1 MSMAGVNP
9 LLVVYAGIVCTLLSG
24 AVSLLALR
32 RHPGFLHFGSF
43 LFLFFSGL
51 ASIVAGGWTVL
62 ANLTLTDRFPLGLPW
77 LAWHLRIDPLSGFF
91 LLLLGTLVLA
101 ISLYGPSY
109 TREFGRGTAPQPLPP
124 LGIFTALFVL
134 GMQMLLLADDALVFM
149 IFWEMMSLCGY
160 FLVVYQHQHA
170 ANRQAAFLYL
180 LLAHIG
186 ALVILLSFGVL
197 AAFGGGLTFDQMRVA
212 NLTPL
217 WATIAFAGAF
227 IGFGVK
233 AGMVPFHVWL
243 PDAHPVA
250 PSHISALMSGAM
262 IKMGIYGIV
271 RLSYDLIGDV
281 RWEWGVVVLIIG
293 TASSLL
299 GVLYALMQH
308 DLKRLL
314 AYHSIENI
322 GIILMGL
329 GLSMIFF
336 GNGHKML
343 GTLGL
348 VAALYHTLN
357 HALFKGLLFLGA
369 GAVLYRTHARDLDHM
384 GGLIHR
390 MPVTA
395 FLFLVGCV
403 AISALPPFNGFVSE
417 WLTFQTALQAPALGN
432 GLLRTM
438 IPIAAALLALTGALA
453 AACFVKAFGIAFL
466 GQARTRRVAR
476 AREVPVGML
485 GGMGLLATLCLLLG
499 VFPSTVIEAMAP
511 ITQLLA
517 HEALPSAAAQ
527 GWLWLTPISPQVA
540 SYSAPFV
547 VLAIIVVFGL
557 GYLFLKRGAAAARKV
572 YAWDCGF
579 GQLNHRM
586 QYTSTAFSQ
595 PIRRVFGGVWK
606 VEEQID
612 SLASAGPIPRVTSLH
627 YSVHTQDWSWLWCY
641 LPIGRLVLAA
651 ANRIGFI
658 QTGNIHTY
666 LKFSFATLLVFLWIV
681 S

>member
-1 MSMAGVNP
+1 MTRAP
-9 LLVVYAGIVCTLLSG
+9 LYLAYVALACTLLSG
-24 AVSLLALR
+24 AVSVLAVR
-32 RHPGFLHFGSF
+32 RHPDFLHFGSF
-43 LFLFFSGL
+43 FFLFLSGA
-51 ASIVAGGWTVL
+51 ASIGAGVWALLAGLTVS
-62 ANLTLTDRFPLGLPW
+62 DRFELGLPW
-77 LAWHLRIDPLSGFF
+77 LDWHLRIDPLSGFF
-91 LLLLGTLVLA
+91 LLLLGTLALA

-109 TREFGRGTAPQPLPP
+109 TRQFARGPAAQPLPP

-134 GMQMLLLADDALVFM
+134 GMQMLLLANDALVFM
-149 IFWEMMSLCGY
+149 IFWEMMSLAGY
-160 FLVVYQHQHA
+160 FLVVYQHQHT

-180 LLAHIG
+180 LLAHVG
-186 ALVILLSFGVL
+186 ALVILLAFGVL

-212 NLTPL
+212 HLSPL
-217 WATIAFAGAF
+217 WATLAFAFAF
-227 IGFGVK
+227 IGFGTK
-233 AGMVPFHVWL
+233 AGMVPLHVWL
-243 PDAHPVA
+243 PEAHPVA

-271 RLSYDLIGDV
+271 RLSYDLIGNV
-281 RWEWGVVVLIIG
+281 RWEWGMAVLIIG
-293 TASSLL
+293 TASSVL

-308 DLKRLL
+308 DMKRLL

-329 GLSMIFF
+329 GLSMIFL
-336 GNGHKML
+336 GNGHIML

-369 GAVLYRTHARDLDHM
+369 GAVDYRTHAHDLDQM

-390 MPVTA
+390 MPITA
-395 FLFLVGCV
+395 LFFLVGCV

-417 WLTFQTALQAPALGN
+417 WLTFQTALQAPALHDGV
-432 GLLRTM
+432 LRTI

-466 GQARTRRVAR
+466 GKPRSRSVGR
-476 AREVPVGML
+476 AREVPAGML
-485 GGMGLLATLCLLLG
+485 AGMGLLGTLCLLLG
-499 VFPSTVIEAMAP
+499 VFPTTMIKLMAP
-511 ITQLLA
+511 ITQLLVRD
-517 HEALPSAAAQ
+517 ELPSAAAQ
-527 GWLWLTPISPQVA
+527 GWLWLTPISSDVA
-540 SYSAPFV
+540 SYSAPC
-547 VLAIIVVFGL
+547 VLIAIVVVFAL
-557 GYLFLKRGAAAARKV
+557 GYFFLKRGTAAPRRA

-579 GQLNHRM
+579 GHLTQRM

-595 PIRRVFGGVWK
+595 PIRRVFAGIWK
-606 VEEQID
+606 VDEHIET
-612 SLASAGPIPRVTSLH
+612 LASKGTIPHVTSLH
-627 YSVHTQDWSWLWCY
+627 YSLYTQDWSWLKCY

-666 LKFSFATLLVFLWIV
+666 LKFSFVTLIVFLWIV

>member
-1 MSMAGVNP
+1 MTKAP
-9 LLVVYAGIVCTLLSG
+9 LYLAYAALACTLLSG
-24 AVSLLALR
+24 AISLLAVR
-32 RHPGFLHFGSF
+32 RHPDFLHFGSF
-43 LFLFFSGL
+43 FFLFLSAA
-51 ASIVAGGWTVL
+51 ASIAAGAWVL
-62 ANLTLTDRFPLGLPW
+62 LAGRTIGDRFALGLPW
-77 LAWHLRIDPLSGFF
+77 LDWHLRIDPLSGFF

-101 ISLYGPSY
+101 VALYGPSY
-109 TREFGRGTAPQPLPP
+109 TRQFARGAAAQPLPP

-149 IFWEMMSLCGY
+149 IFWEMMSLAGY
-160 FLVVYQHQHA
+160 FLVVYQHQHT

-180 LLAHIG
+180 LLAHVG
-186 ALVILLSFGVL
+186 ALVILLAFGVL
-197 AAFGGGLTFDQMRVA
+197 AAFGGGLTFDQMRA
-212 NLTPL
+212 AHLTPL
-217 WATIAFAGAF
+217 WATLAFAFAFAG
-227 IGFGVK
+227 FGTK
-233 AGMVPFHVWL
+233 SGMVPLHVWL
-243 PDAHPVA
+243 PEAHPVA

-271 RLSYDLIGDV
+271 RVSYDLIGNV
-281 RWEWGVVVLIIG
+281 RWEWGVAVLIIG

-329 GLSMIFF
+329 GLSMIFL
-336 GNGHKML
+336 GNGHTML

-369 GAVLYRTHARDLDHM
+369 GAVLYRTHAHDLDQM

-395 FLFLVGCV
+395 LLFLVGCV

-417 WLTFQTALQAPALGN
+417 WLTFQTSLQAPVLHDGV
-432 GLLRTM
+432 LRTL

-466 GQARTRRVAR
+466 GKPRSRSVGR
-476 AREVPVGML
+476 AREVPAGML
-485 GGMGLLATLCLLLG
+485 AGMGLLATLCLLLG
-499 VFPSTVIEAMAP
+499 VFPTTMIEMMAP
-511 ITQLLA
+511 ITQLLV
-517 HEALPSAAAQ
+517 HDELPWAAAE
-527 GWLWLTPISPQVA
+527 GWMWLTPISPQIA

-547 VLAIIVVFGL
+547 LVAIVLVFGL
-557 GYLFLKRGAAAARKV
+557 GYFFLKRGTVPARRA

-579 GQLNHRM
+579 GHLTQRM

-595 PIRRVFGGVWK
+595 PIRRVFAGIWK
-606 VEEQID
+606 VDERIET
-612 SLASAGPIPRVTSLH
+612 LTGTGTIPRVTILH
-627 YSVHTQDWSWLWCY
+627 YSLHTQDWSWLKCY
-641 LPIGRLVLAA
+641 VPIGRLVLAA

-666 LKFSFATLLVFLWIV
+666 LKFSFVTLLVFLWIV